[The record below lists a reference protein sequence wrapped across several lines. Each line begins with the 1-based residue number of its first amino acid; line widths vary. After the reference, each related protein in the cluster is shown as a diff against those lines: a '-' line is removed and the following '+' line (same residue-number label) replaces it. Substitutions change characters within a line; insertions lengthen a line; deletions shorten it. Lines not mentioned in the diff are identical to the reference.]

1 MNAHLANC
9 LSLSQNHGKQTLSC
23 AHNWDCYGMKFKHAQ
38 EATLVLQS
46 EPKASI
52 CLITDLTHSESAMS
66 DCDDKLERTKAL
78 ILFQKSQTA

>member
-1 MNAHLANC
+1 
-9 LSLSQNHGKQTLSC
+9 
-23 AHNWDCYGMKFKHAQ
+23 MKFKHAQ